1 MTMPFYLLLTGFLL
15 AVTGCATT
23 EFKPFEAKVNNYE
36 GKGGTKTIVEGM
48 ELWDNGDPPRTYKI
62 LGIIEDRRGSGII
75 PMASL
80 HSDIVQKAR
89 EVGGDAVIHVSSQS
103 HITGMYS
110 TGSASAYGYGGGATA
125 YGSSTTVPVGK
136 AMSKFVVIKY
146 LE

>member
-1 MTMPFYLLLTGFLL
+1 MVALMSM
-15 AVTGCATT
+15 TGCATT
-23 EFKPFEAKVNNYE
+23 EFKPFEARVNSYE

-48 ELWDNGDPPRTYKI
+48 ELWDNGDPPRTYKV
-62 LGIIEDRRGSGII
+62 LGIIEDRRSSGMLS
-75 PMASL
+75 MASL
-80 HSDIVQKAR
+80 KSDIVEKAK
-89 EVGGDAVIHVSSQS
+89 EVGGDAVIQLSSQS

-136 AMSKFVVIKY
+136 TMSKFVVIKY